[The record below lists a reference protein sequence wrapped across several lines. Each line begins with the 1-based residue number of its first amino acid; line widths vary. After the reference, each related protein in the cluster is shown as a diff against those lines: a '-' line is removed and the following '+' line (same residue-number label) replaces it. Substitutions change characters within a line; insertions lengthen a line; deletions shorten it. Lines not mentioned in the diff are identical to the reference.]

1 MTQQSW
7 PFHNGSTGTPVLEDQ
22 WSIMARQWAAS
33 GVVGSPGDLQLQV
46 WANSAGRQVYVRAGR
61 ASVRGHWLLNDAD
74 ATITIAANS
83 SGNPRIDR
91 IVARL
96 DPAANSVT
104 LAVKQGSPSGSPSA
118 PALTQTDTGMWEL
131 TLAKV
136 TVANGAVS
144 IAAGDVTDE
153 RVYAPPPAMLAT
165 SARRPV
171 NPVTD
176 QIILEADTGLWKRWT
191 GSAWVDTAAIDTTA
205 RATANAALPK
215 AGGTMTGNINMN
227 GRYLLNIG
235 QSGDP
240 ADAATVGQVNAA
252 SAAAAA
258 ANSNA
263 NSRVSK
269 TGDTMTGALVIVAGN
284 GYSTVDAYSA
294 GIGWRFGID
303 PGAGNAWT
311 LNRVDGS
318 GTHLWTAIRV
328 DQSSGACYIIG
339 SPSLTRES
347 MPAADGPGG
356 INIIDHDFLVVNKV
370 NGQQAI
376 ERYDGL
382 VIRDLMITLST
393 RRLKD
398 SISDAFD
405 VPDVTRLQP
414 SSFRWTA
421 GASLPFG
428 SDRDRPQLGLIAEDV
443 ATVDERL
450 VHHGEDGKPA
460 ALNTGALIAALV
472 AKVTEL
478 QTRIEALEGA

>member
-1 MTQQSW
+1 MAESSW
-7 PFHNGSTGTPVLEDQ
+7 PFHDGVDGTPVLEDQ
-22 WSIMARQWAAS
+22 WSYMARQWAAN
-33 GVVGSPGDLQLQV
+33 GVVGAPGDANLQV
-46 WANSAGRQVYVRAGR
+46 FANSSGREVHVRAGR
-61 ASVRGHWLLNDAD
+61 ASVRGHWFLSDAQETL
-74 ATITIAANS
+74 AIAANS

-118 PALTQTDTGMWEL
+118 PALTQTDTGTWEL

-191 GSAWVDTAAIDTTA
+191 GSAWVDVAAIDTAA
-205 RATANAALPK
+205 RA
-215 AGGTMTGNINMN
+215 G
-227 GRYLLNIG
+227 
-235 QSGDP
+235 
-240 ADAATVGQVNAA
+240 ADAAS
-252 SAAAAA
+252 SAAAS

-263 NSRVSK
+263 NGRVAK
-269 TGDTMTGALVIVAGN
+269 TGDTMTGALKIVASN
-284 GYSTVDAYSA
+284 GYSGVEAYNA
-294 GIGWRFGID
+294 GIGWRDGID

-318 GTHLWTAIRV
+318 GGYLWTAVRIE
-328 DQSSGACYIIG
+328 QSNGACYIIG

-347 MPAADGPGG
+347 MPAAAGPGG